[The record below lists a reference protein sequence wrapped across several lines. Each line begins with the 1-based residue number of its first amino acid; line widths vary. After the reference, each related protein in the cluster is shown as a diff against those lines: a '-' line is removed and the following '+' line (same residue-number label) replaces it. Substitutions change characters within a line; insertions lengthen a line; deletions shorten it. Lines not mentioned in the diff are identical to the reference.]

1 MLRDLDELVSWAVTN
16 HMKFNKSKC
25 WILHLGRDSPGY
37 TYRLG
42 GEALE
47 SRSAEM
53 DLGKQRKVLGSAPG
67 K

>member
-1 MLRDLDELVSWAVTN
+1 MT
-16 HMKFNKSKC
+16 FNKSKC
-25 WILHLGRDSPGY
+25 WILHLGRGSPGY

>member
-1 MLRDLDELVSWAVTN
+1 MR
-16 HMKFNKSKC
+16 FNKNKYQ
-25 WILHLGRDSPGY
+25 ILHLGRGNSSY